1 MPMPKKMSIGDRLEL
16 ALRILWGH
24 FNVIGQVQQGNGL
37 EELKLRNRDKEWYR
51 KYDEGKYPK
60 VEAEDQGSF

>member
-1 MPMPKKMSIGDRLEL
+1 MPMPKKMSIGDRIAL
-16 ALRILWGH
+16 ASRILTGH